1 VRFDDRR
8 SDRPRSRRWR
18 DYRTAA
24 GGRPVRDFIAL
35 LSDVEAAA
43 ILAQMKDVSLRGLA
57 AAKHL
62 RGELYELRADTPTRS
77 FRLLFA
83 LEGRRGQVLL
93 SLSAFV
99 KKTQKTPARELDLAE
114 SRLLDWRR
122 RGLAA
127 RT

>member
-1 VRFDDRR
+1 MA
-8 SDRPRSRRWR
+8 RPWR

-24 GGRPVRDFIAL
+24 GGRPVRDFIDSL
-35 LSDVEAAA
+35 TDVEAAGV
-43 ILAQMKDVSLRGLA
+43 LVQMKEVAHRGLA

-62 RGELYELRADTPTRS
+62 RGEVYELRADAPTCS

-83 LEGRRGQVLL
+83 VEGRRGQVLL

-99 KKTQKTPARELDLAE
+99 KKTQRTPARELELAE

-127 RT
+127 RTSR